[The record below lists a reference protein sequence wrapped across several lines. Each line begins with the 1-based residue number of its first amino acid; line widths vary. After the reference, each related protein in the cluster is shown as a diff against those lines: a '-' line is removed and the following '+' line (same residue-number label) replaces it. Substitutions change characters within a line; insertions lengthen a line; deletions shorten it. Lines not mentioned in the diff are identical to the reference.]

1 MNELTFVAFVLT
13 QFQYFGSKSKVL
25 QLVLKKPQPLMVVLV
40 YRKYLSKSH
49 IIIISAIKSMDH
61 CVPGKAQS
69 T

>member
-25 QLVLKKPQPLMVVLV
+25 QLVLKKPQPLIKLFKE
-40 YRKYLSKSH
+40 KYLSKSH

-61 CVPGKAQS
+61 CVTGKAQS

>member
-25 QLVLKKPQPLMVVLV
+25 QLVLKKPQPLIKLKE
-40 YRKYLSKSH
+40 KYLSKSH
-49 IIIISAIKSMDH
+49 IIIISVTKSMDH

>member
-25 QLVLKKPQPLMVVLV
+25 QLVLKKPQPLIKLKE
-40 YRKYLSKSH
+40 KYLSKSH